1 MFKNLKKVV
10 QNIQTAD
17 ETKKKRWL
25 FVLSALAMIIVI
37 SSWVVYL
44 NKTIVNLG
52 PAESEK
58 NNQPLVKIPK
68 ESPWQVFLTG
78 LKIITSQIKEL
89 VATTREIS
97 IESGAVDFAT
107 SSEKISPKLLP

>member
-1 MFKNLKKVV
+1 
-10 QNIQTAD
+10 
-17 ETKKKRWL
+17 
-25 FVLSALAMIIVI
+25 MIIVI

-58 NNQPLVKIPK
+58 TISHWLKFPK
-68 ESPWQVFLTG
+68 NPPGKFLTG

-107 SSEKISPKLLP
+107 SSKNFP